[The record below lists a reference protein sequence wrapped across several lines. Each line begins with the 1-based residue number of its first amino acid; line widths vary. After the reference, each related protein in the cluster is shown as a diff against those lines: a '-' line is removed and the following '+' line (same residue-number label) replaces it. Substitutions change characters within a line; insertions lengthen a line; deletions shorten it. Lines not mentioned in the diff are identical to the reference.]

1 MTIGRKRQIQA
12 SQSDRVFYAIN
23 TLLLLITFLIVA
35 YPIYFVIIASVSNP
49 LAVNSGRVIL
59 APVGFTLNGY
69 EKILAF
75 SRIWLGYRNTIFY
88 VILGTA
94 IAVVL
99 TVSLAYPLSRKDFRM
114 RNPLMAMVAFTMFFG
129 GGMIPTYL
137 VINQMNLLNTIW
149 AVVLPGAITAQH
161 VIIVRTFFQSIP
173 SEMVEAAAIDGA
185 TNFKVFLKI
194 ILPLSKAVVAVIV
207 LYVASSLWNGYFGPM
222 IYLTDQNLYPLQLFL
237 RQILLQNDMQG
248 VDISAAA
255 VAEQQETAQLIK
267 YGVIIVSTVPMM
279 ILYPFVQKYFV
290 KGVMIGSI
298 KG

>member
-1 MTIGRKRQIQA
+1 MKQKNDAIFQTVVYTLTVLICLVTVYPLIYVISA
-12 SQSDRVFYAIN
+12 SFSDPARILGGDVVLWPVDITLNAYKRVF
-23 TLLLLITFLIVA
+23 
-35 YPIYFVIIASVSNP
+35 SS
-49 LAVNSGRVIL
+49 SDIL
-59 APVGFTLNGY
+59 T
-69 EKILAF
+69 
-75 SRIWLGYRNTIFY
+75 GYRNT
-88 VILGTA
+88 VIYTFFGT
-94 IAVVL
+94 IVNMFF
-99 TVSLAYPLSRKDFRM
+99 TIICAYPLSLPDLKGKNAITIFIT
-114 RNPLMAMVAFTMFFG
+114 FTMFFG

-149 AVVLPGAITAQH
+149 AVVLPGAITTQH

-290 KGVMIGSI
+290 KGVMVGSL

>member
-23 TLLLLITFLIVA
+23 TLLLLITFLIVT

-49 LAVNSGRVIL
+49 LAVNSGQVIL

>member
-35 YPIYFVIIASVSNP
+35 YPIYFVIIASVSDP
-49 LAVNSGRVIL
+49 LAVNSGKVLL

-94 IAVVL
+94 ISVVL